1 MSNLLTTKP
10 RWFPNAVPTNRGWEN
25 PQTGEVLVAI
35 GNLKNMLGTSVEQ
48 STPTQPAPV
57 KKAGRPKKVISEVVQ
72 EIAPPNSQILGE
84 VVGDGNTDTNKQI
97 IGE

>member
-35 GNLKNMLGTSVEQ
+35 GNLKNLLGASVEQ
-48 STPTQPAPV
+48 TTSTQPA
-57 KKAGRPKKVISEVVQ
+57 KKAGRPKKVVAEVVQ
-72 EIAPPNSQILGE
+72 EIAPPNTQILGE
-84 VVGDGNTDTNKQI
+84 VVGDGDNDTNKQI
-97 IGE
+97 LGE